1 MVEKLIKKWCYYNI
15 RYVHN
20 VLYIDDII
28 DVNDLIDIRNYASR
42 MNLDNIIVDGE
53 NENGLNKKKQIEKEQ
68 TEKQMLNEVL
78 NESRINS

>member
-1 MVEKLIKKWCYYNI
+1 MVEKLIKKWYYYNI

-42 MNLDNIIVDGE
+42 MNLKTD
-53 NENGLNKKKQIEKEQ
+53 
-68 TEKQMLNEVL
+68 
-78 NESRINS
+78 